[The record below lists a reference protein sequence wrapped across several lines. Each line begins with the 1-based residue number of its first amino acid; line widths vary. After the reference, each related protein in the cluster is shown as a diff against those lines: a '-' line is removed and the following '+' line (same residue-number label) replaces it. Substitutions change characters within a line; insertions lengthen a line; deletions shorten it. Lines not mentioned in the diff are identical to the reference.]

1 MAANPSWTAVLT
13 GISTW
18 ASGRWGTKSTGLVHP
33 RAAGTEVGYPE
44 RAPTGPEAQLREAI
58 NPLETGNL
66 LLIYVNSSDAKHHL
80 AKSSRRLSAGF
91 SLQNTQPL
99 FSGSQTADRIV
110 ATILLAISGLIVS
123 VQPSRCDDL
132 VGEGGQIAAS
142 LCSECHAVAG
152 PGPSPVEGA
161 PVFSTLGHVVNIDD
175 LAEALAEGNLT
186 GHGPVEMPEFTL
198 EPEEIDALLAYLHS
212 IQK

>member
-1 MAANPSWTAVLT
+1 
-13 GISTW
+13 
-18 ASGRWGTKSTGLVHP
+18 
-33 RAAGTEVGYPE
+33 
-44 RAPTGPEAQLREAI
+44 
-58 NPLETGNL
+58 LETGNL

-99 FSGSQTADRIV
+99 FSGSQTADRIG
-110 ATILLAISGLIVS
+110 ATVLLAISGLILS
-123 VQPSRCDDL
+123 VQPGRCDDL

-142 LCSECHAVAG
+142 LCSECHAIAG